1 MNDIQ
6 KYLIGGFIDYGH
18 ASDYV
23 DIIPANI
30 FGVYAPLFE
39 YIAKHWTAK
48 VPEYFDVV
56 NTIGN
61 KYVIAAM
68 ERSDVSFITERSKY
82 VEQLFNI
89 YVQENIKNKTPME
102 LLEEVKET
110 YIKLSYLKLE
120 AKGGVSRMESSIDRL
135 YEEVCES
142 KEYGDKIAGYK
153 TWIKSLDDVVSFQK
167 GRTIMISAYSNTG
180 KSAISYFIANNTVRQ
195 HAKVLYFSL
204 EIPENDLRDRL
215 FGNWVKEPMYKFD
228 KKSQL
233 ADVDFEEYSKKEV
246 YMACECFTM
255 NQIEDMVAYIK
266 PDVVIIDYVQLISG
280 EGKGEYEQMNDV
292 ARRIRK
298 MTAQNDVATLVLSQ
312 VSNDSI
318 KYKKGGVIPS
328 KGSGELV
335 ATANVV
341 LVMQE
346 SEFPNRLD
354 LHVAKNRH
362 WKKGKCIELIPEFE
376 ISNFTDNGEI
386 HTDSR
391 GV

>member
-1 MNDIQ
+1 
-6 KYLIGGFIDYGH
+6 
-18 ASDYV
+18 
-23 DIIPANI
+23 
-30 FGVYAPLFE
+30 
-39 YIAKHWTAK
+39 
-48 VPEYFDVV
+48 
-56 NTIGN
+56 
-61 KYVIAAM
+61 M

-153 TWIKSLDDVVSFQK
+153 TGIKSLDDVVSFQK

-255 NQIEDMVAYIK
+255 GQIEDMVAYIK

-298 MTAQNDVATLVLSQ
+298 MTAQNNVATLVLSQ

-362 WKKGKCIELIPEFE
+362 
-376 ISNFTDNGEI
+376 
-386 HTDSR
+386 
-391 GV
+391 